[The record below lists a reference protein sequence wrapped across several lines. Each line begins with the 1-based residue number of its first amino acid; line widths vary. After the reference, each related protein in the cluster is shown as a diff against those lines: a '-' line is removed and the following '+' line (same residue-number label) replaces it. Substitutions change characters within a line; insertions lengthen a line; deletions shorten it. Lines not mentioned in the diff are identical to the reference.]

1 VSRVS
6 GIITGSSCYLNSWPC
21 QCGFLKTFPSARSFE
36 SLQQQLTEL
45 SKAFMTI
52 MPEIISYMCLSDFD
66 LLEDI
71 DIYLVEKIKNLLQL
85 IDSKK
90 PFNNRQK
97 DINRL
102 RASVFFSTFLM
113 KILAPSAVCSTNYD
127 ILIFYSLSTEAAKSF
142 LVLRLF

>member
-1 VSRVS
+1 
-6 GIITGSSCYLNSWPC
+6 
-21 QCGFLKTFPSARSFE
+21 
-36 SLQQQLTEL
+36 
-45 SKAFMTI
+45 MTI
-52 MPEIISYMCLSDFD
+52 MPEIISYTCVCLIFD

-102 RASVFFSTFLM
+102 RASVFF
-113 KILAPSAVCSTNYD
+113 
-127 ILIFYSLSTEAAKSF
+127 
-142 LVLRLF
+142 